1 MIQVM
6 TGIINYTMSIKFE
19 EQNHKYTSTDD
30 SNISWVSVTS
40 LISKFKQP
48 FDASKI
54 AQKCSVNKKSKWYGL
69 SPEEIQKIWKTE
81 ANEAA
86 DLGHWYHLQ
95 REKDITE
102 FTTIQR
108 RGIDIPV
115 IKPIIIDGIKHAP
128 SQKLS
133 EGVYPEHMVY
143 LKSAGICGQSDRVE
157 VVDSIV
163 DIIDYKTNKELKLQA
178 FTNWEGVTQ
187 KMTGPLSHLD
197 DCDIVHYGLQLSIYM
212 YIILKHN
219 PKFRPGR
226 LCIDHITFE
235 EEDRTQYNARVL
247 KKDESGNPIIKEVQR
262 HEVPY
267 YKDEVISL
275 IHYLRA

>member
-1 MIQVM
+1 
-6 TGIINYTMSIKFE
+6 MSIKFE
-19 EQNHKYTSTDD
+19 EKNHKYTSTDD
-30 SNISWVSVTS
+30 SNISWISVTS

-48 FDASKI
+48 FDAQKI
-54 AQKCSVNKKSKWYGL
+54 SQKCSVNKKSKWYGL

-86 DLGHWYHLQ
+86 DLGDWYHSQ
-95 REKDITE
+95 RENDITE

-108 RGIDIPV
+108 HGIDIPV
-115 IKPIIIDGIKHAP
+115 VKPIIIDGIKHAP

-133 EGVYPEHMVY
+133 SGVYPEHMVY

-157 VVDSIV
+157 IVDNIV
-163 DIIDYKTNKELKLQA
+163 DIIDYKTNKELRLQA
-178 FTNWEGVTQ
+178 FTNWEGITQ
-187 KMTGPLSHLD
+187 KMKYPLSHLD

-219 PKFRPGR
+219 PKFRAGK
-226 LCIDHITFE
+226 LTIDHIIFE
-235 EEDRTQYNARVL
+235 EDERTQYNARVL
-247 KKDESGNPIIKEVQR
+247 KRDAQGNPIIKEVQR
-262 HEVPY
+262 HSVPY

-275 IHYLRA
+275 IHHLRD